1 MNTFEHLNAKQLVAR
16 VGETDQEF
24 LSAPTPQLAITR
36 AFLRLQLVNLSH
48 QHAEKVYFLTEAAA
62 LLELALMEV
71 EEPQDGLQLSAGL
84 GEVYLAFYQVTHEQ
98 RYLTICKQI
107 LKPLSQL
114 ADARILLALAR
125 SSAADNH
132 PALTKHWLSKL
143 LQLQDADLQHIRTAS
158 EFAAFKDAD
167 WFNELLQHKLH

>member
-1 MNTFEHLNAKQLVAR
+1 MNTFENLDAKQLVAR

-24 LSAPTPQLAITR
+24 LSAPTPELALTR

-71 EEPQDGLQLSAGL
+71 DEPQHGLQLSAGL
-84 GEVYLAFYQVTHEQ
+84 GEVYLAFYQTTHEQ

-114 ADARILLALAR
+114 ADARVLFALAR
-125 SSAADNH
+125 TSAAENH

-158 EFAAFKDAD
+158 EFAAFKDTD
-167 WFNELLQHKLH
+167 WFNELLQQKLH